1 MNHLRIR
8 ATLAF
13 VALLLTSCLT
23 APVFAQQQ
31 PEQGTASESG
41 TAKARFLAAHGDFAE
56 KARRFTPMIELSALH
71 LPEGK
76 VHKEP
81 GEFELTH
88 YKLEAL
94 IPIPMGRDTFLLAGA
109 HFGAR
114 NYDFSGVSGA
124 EDDVL
129 YSAGLRVGAGHFIN
143 DDFVIQAYWQPS
155 LYSDLD
161 ESLNSEDWKLWYGA
175 ALATYRCRDNL
186 FLKVGVLLTDA
197 QDTGAI
203 PLAGVCWTFHPQWRL
218 DILLPRHAEVSW
230 SLSRPLNLQVGLESE
245 SEEFHVRTGTPQ
257 GTRETDVHV
266 QDIRAYLGASYRFTD
281 MLSTFAKVGSPV
293 AGDYKWRDG
302 GAKYDGTL
310 ELAFFAQM
318 GLGLT
323 F

>member
-1 MNHLRIR
+1 MHHLRIR
-8 ATLAF
+8 VTLAF
-13 VALLLTSCLT
+13 VALLTSLA
-23 APVFAQQQ
+23 APVSAQQQ
-31 PEQGTASESG
+31 PEQGTASETG

-81 GEFELTH
+81 GEFELTY
-88 YKLEAL
+88 YKLDAL

-114 NYDFSGVSGA
+114 DYQFSGVSGA

-129 YSAGLRVGAGHFIN
+129 YNAGLRLGAGHFIH
-143 DDFVIQAYWQPS
+143 DDFVVQAYWQPS

-161 ESLNSEDWKLWYGA
+161 ETLNSDDWKLWYGA

-186 FLKVGVLLTDA
+186 FLKVGVLFTDA

-230 SLSRPLNLQVGLESE
+230 SLSWPLNLHVGLESE
-245 SEEFHVRTGTPQ
+245 SEEFHVRTRTPQ
-257 GTRETDVHV
+257 GTQETDIHV

-281 MLSTFAKVGSPV
+281 QLSTFAKVGSTV
-293 AGDYKWRDG
+293 AGHYEWRDG

-310 ELAFFAQM
+310 ELAFFVQM